1 MSPDLRDVS
10 PGGSPS
16 ARSRGGT
23 RPGWAL
29 AVVLLATAAVAAAF
43 VALAGSPPGS
53 TTRPQATAP
62 AGTPDVRPPEPPP
75 RAEVVT
81 RDTLRTGQ
89 GLGDLLR
96 EQGLEG
102 RAYVAA
108 LESLREIADPRR
120 LQPGVTVE
128 VTAEVPERVSRVSLR
143 LDADR
148 SVRLVA
154 AEGDGWTTKLDSVP
168 VTTDTIRVGGVIDNS
183 LWTARLF
190 GDTARLVPNERYE
203 IYSELSNNIFAWQ
216 VDFFREIRPGDAFRV
231 LIEREIR
238 PDGSL
243 RRARVL
249 AAELFVS
256 ERRLAAVRFDAPDS
270 RPEYYDEEGEATRMA
285 FLRAPLRFG
294 RRTSGFSRR
303 RYHPVLKV
311 YRSHRGIDYGA
322 RRGTPVHATGAGV
335 VTRAHWWNGYG
346 RVVEIRHTGAYRTR
360 YAHLSGFA
368 RGIRAGTRVEQDQV
382 IGYVGASGL
391 ATGSHVHYEFLV
403 RGQQRNPARVDLPPG
418 DPVPEE
424 HRTEFRAVRNVRLWL
439 LRDLELPSSV
449 RLAAGDDVPGDGTAT
464 N

>member
-1 MSPDLRDVS
+1 MSSELRDVS
-10 PGGSPS
+10 PGASPPSRRRDGPGLGSI
-16 ARSRGGT
+16 
-23 RPGWAL
+23 L
-29 AVVLLATAAVAAAF
+29 AVVLLAAGVAAAAF
-43 VALAGSPPGS
+43 VTLAG
-53 TTRPQATAP
+53 TAP
-62 AGTPDVRPPEPPP
+62 DRPVEPATPETTEADPPEPPP

-81 RDTLRTGQ
+81 TDTLRAGQ

-102 RAYVAA
+102 RAFATA
-108 LESLREIADPRR
+108 LDHIRSVEDPRR
-120 LQPGVTVE
+120 LQPGVTVQ
-128 VTAEVPERVSRVSLR
+128 VTARVPESVSRVSLR

-154 AEGDGWTTKLDSVP
+154 GDGYGWTATLDSVP
-168 VTTDTIRVGGVIDNS
+168 VTTDTLRVGGVIDNS
-183 LWTARLF
+183 LWTATLF

-203 IYSELSNNIFAWQ
+203 IVTELSNNIFAWQ
-216 VDFFREIRPGDAFRV
+216 VDFFRDIRPGDAFRV

-238 PDGSL
+238 PDGSM

-249 AAELFVS
+249 AAEFFNQD
-256 ERRLAAVRFDAPDS
+256 RRLTAVRFDIPDM

-285 FLRAPLRFG
+285 FLRAPLEFG

-360 YAHLSGFA
+360 YAHLSRFA
-368 RGIRAGTRVEQDQV
+368 RGIRSGVRVEQDQV
-382 IGYVGASGL
+382 IGYVGSSGL

-403 RGQQRNPARVDLPPG
+403 HGQQRNPARVDLPPG
-418 DPVPEE
+418 DPVPEA
-424 HRTEFRAVRNVRLWL
+424 HRAEYRAVRDRRLAL
-439 LRDLELPSSV
+439 LRELSLPSTV
-449 RLAAGDDVPGDGTAT
+449 RLAAEGDAPGGAT
-464 N
+464 TN